1 MAEHSAESMKFKVTQ
16 LKNDNDTEYNRDF
29 RILSLDKI
37 LAWIDKK
44 DYDETVKKELKR
56 MIKSYPH
63 SAYATF
69 GKNFQKH
76 LAAAQKAARKNRP
89 MFVGELGDSNYKKLD
104 SLDGEFK
111 APEPKINPEN
121 KPTLPSVKSVK
132 NDFDDL
138 DFLDDDVCVEKKHEE
153 NKNEILKQELENLD
167 AFKSKVSRN
176 DKENIAVSK
185 QEVNKKDIVED
196 NEEKSLPYGLH
207 EISEKDILE

>member
-1 MAEHSAESMKFKVTQ
+1 
-16 LKNDNDTEYNRDF
+16 
-29 RILSLDKI
+29 
-37 LAWIDKK
+37 
-44 DYDETVKKELKR
+44 
-56 MIKSYPH
+56 
-63 SAYATF
+63 
-69 GKNFQKH
+69 
-76 LAAAQKAARKNRP
+76 
-89 MFVGELGDSNYKKLD
+89 
-104 SLDGEFK
+104 
-111 APEPKINPEN
+111 
-121 KPTLPSVKSVK
+121 VKSVK

-176 DKENIAVSK
+176 DKKNIAVSK

>member
-1 MAEHSAESMKFKVTQ
+1 MADHSAESMKFKVTQ
-16 LKNDNDTEYNRDF
+16 LKNDNDTEHSRDF

-63 SAYATF
+63 SAYSTF

-104 SLDGEFK
+104 SLDGDFK
-111 APEPKINPEN
+111 APEPKINLD
-121 KPTLPSVKSVK
+121 KTSSLPSVKSVK

-138 DFLDDDVCVEKKHEE
+138 DFLDDDLNLTE
-153 NKNEILKQELENLD
+153 NKKEIINPE
-167 AFKSKVSRN
+167 
-176 DKENIAVSK
+176 VSK
-185 QEVNKKDIVED
+185 KEIPEVETLQKEKIKKTISKQKTQKQDIVED
-196 NEEKSLPYGLH
+196 SKESSLPYGLH